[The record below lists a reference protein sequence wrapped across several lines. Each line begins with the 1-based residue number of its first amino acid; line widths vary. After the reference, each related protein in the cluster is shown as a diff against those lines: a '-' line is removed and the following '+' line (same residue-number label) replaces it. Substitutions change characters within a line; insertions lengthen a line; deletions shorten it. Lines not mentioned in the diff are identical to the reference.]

1 MSYKVN
7 YAFVGH
13 IFESSCKMG
22 LEPKGIDFLKSLLEF
37 SQIPLY
43 AIGGINAQNIENFK
57 DINVVG
63 VCMRE
68 ILMKEKDLKKYLL
81 ECRQNLR

>member
-1 MSYKVN
+1 
-7 YAFVGH
+7 
-13 IFESSCKMG
+13 
-22 LEPKGIDFLKSLLEF
+22 
-37 SQIPLY
+37 
-43 AIGGINAQNIENFK
+43 
-57 DINVVG
+57 G

>member
-1 MSYKVN
+1 
-7 YAFVGH
+7 
-13 IFESSCKMG
+13 
-22 LEPKGIDFLKSLLEF
+22 
-37 SQIPLY
+37 
-43 AIGGINAQNIENFK
+43 IGGINAQNIENFK
-57 DINVVG
+57 DINIAG

>member
-1 MSYKVN
+1 I
-7 YAFVGH
+7 A
-13 IFESSCKMG
+13 
-22 LEPKGIDFLKSLLEF
+22 
-37 SQIPLY
+37 
-43 AIGGINAQNIENFK
+43 
-57 DINVVG
+57 G